1 MVLSGGVGGAR
12 MARALAAT
20 VAPKRLTVIVN
31 VGDDDF
37 VHGVHVAADLDT
49 VVYTMAGIEGPQG
62 WGLADDTF
70 RVMAELEQRGLDT
83 SFRLGDRDLA
93 TCLYRSEQLA
103 KGVPLSEITAE
114 ICRMLDLQ
122 VRVVPCT
129 DDSVRTQVKV
139 ESGEWIAFQEY
150 FVRRRH
156 SETVIELDYQNAA
169 ASRAAP
175 GVLEA
180 IAAADLVVI
189 APSNPPLSIWPIL
202 AVPGI
207 RSAIADSDRVV
218 AVSPFFAGKAL
229 KGPAQRV
236 MASLGL
242 PDGTAGVLRAYE
254 GLIDTLVV
262 ATADAQDESMS
273 TAATQVISGDTLL
286 VDPAAGRRFA
296 AWLVD
301 TMMQ

>member
-1 MVLSGGVGGAR
+1 
-12 MARALAAT
+12 MARALAGA

-49 VVYTMAGIEGPQG
+49 VVYTLAGVEGPQG
-62 WGLADDTF
+62 WGRADDTF

-93 TCLYRSEQLA
+93 TCLYRTEQLG
-103 KGVPLSEITAE
+103 KGVPLSEITTD
-114 ICRMLDLQ
+114 ICRMFDLE
-122 VRVVPCT
+122 VLVIPST
-129 DDSVRTQVKV
+129 DDSVRTRVKV

-150 FVRRRH
+150 FVRRQHR
-156 SETVIELDYQNAA
+156 ETVVGLDYENAA
-169 ASRAAP
+169 SSGPAP
-175 GVLEA
+175 GVLAA
-180 IAAADLVVI
+180 IEAADLVVI
-189 APSNPPLSIWPIL
+189 APSNPPLSLWPIL
-202 AVPGI
+202 AIPGI
-207 RSAIADSDRVV
+207 RGAVASSDRVV
-218 AVSPFFAGKAL
+218 AISPFFGGKAL

-242 PDGTAGVLRAYE
+242 PDGTAGVLSAYE

-262 ATADAQDESMS
+262 ATADAADECLS
-273 TAATQVISGDTLL
+273 TSSTRVISGDTLL
-286 VDPAAGRRFA
+286 VDPAAGSRFA